1 MNLNTVSVLYH
12 GTPKMSDLK
21 LVAVG
26 CLCLLLITAGC
37 VAPEREPDP
46 QLVVELEDIS
56 VAEEQ
61 IRMTLFILF
70 TGDTEMTLHDVELAF
85 VSDDGSIRRTV
96 TVGSLPANESAEYPP
111 FETNVTSSEPPKEM
125 RFRIG
130 RLENPDSSFQVHGY
144 TQSNTDP
151 IMYDRFRQEDY

>member
-1 MNLNTVSVLYH
+1 
-12 GTPKMSDLK
+12 
-21 LVAVG
+21 
-26 CLCLLLITAGC
+26 

-61 IRMTLFILF
+61 IRMTLFVVF
-70 TGDTEMTLHDVELAF
+70 TDATGMTLHDVELAF

-96 TVGSLPANESAEYPP
+96 TVGSLPANESAEYLT
-111 FETNVTSSEPPKEM
+111 FETSVTFSEPPKKM

-130 RLENPDSSFQVHGY
+130 RVESPDSSFQVHGY
-144 TQSNTDP
+144 TRSNTDP
-151 IMYDRFRQEDY
+151 IMYDRFRQEEY